1 MRKVLLAL
9 PLVASAS
16 WAGSTYYAGT
26 QAQPAYEK
34 LLADLNQAANGLFIL
49 ESASYSAGFTESFAT
64 TNVKLLHSDQP
75 MLFQLRHDINHSP
88 VGSDPQGARFSASSI
103 TTTLAADSL
112 QNEEIKE
119 VLNKF
124 DGGQPFTLY
133 TDIGF
138 TGNVITDFH
147 LHSLSMDYEQ
157 GNISFDGGRFE
168 ATSDSGKI
176 DVSGVIGQIAMD
188 NGAGNLFNIAES
200 NAQFDLQRVGT
211 GIYTGEQRITFPNIS
226 ITDTAMG
233 STIGIA
239 DSVFS
244 SQASLQG
251 ENFDSTSSFSVAKI
265 LSPLP
270 LNSFSWDAKISGL
283 SLTGLEKHTD
293 TMNRFMR
300 VSGSESNTATDI
312 HGELMSAYKG
322 LLNPGAE
329 FTSDIVFTND
339 GGNVNGDF
347 GIKFKGDGSVSGMD
361 NMQTLADV
369 LQAISVNLDL
379 QADATAIEMTP
390 AAMFMMHPVAQQ
402 YLTSDGSRYSSNI
415 SVADLMLSVNGVQ
428 QSLEY
433 YLGDELY
440 EPLDLSSM
448 ADY

>member
-16 WAGSTYYAGT
+16 WAGSTYYSGT

-34 LLADLNQAANGLFIL
+34 LLADLNQAASGVFIL

-64 TNVKLLHSDQP
+64 TNVKFMHTDQP

-112 QNEEIKE
+112 QNQEIKE

-133 TDIGF
+133 TDVGF
-138 TGNVITDFH
+138 TGNVTTDLH

-188 NGAGNLFNIAES
+188 NGVGDLVHIAES
-200 NAQFDLQRVGT
+200 NAQFDLQRVAT
-211 GIYTGEQRITFPNIS
+211 GIYTGEQRITFPDITF
-226 ITDTAMG
+226 TDTAMG
-233 STIGIA
+233 STISIA
-239 DSVFS
+239 KSVLS
-244 SQASLQG
+244 SVASLNG
-251 ENFDSTSSFSVAKI
+251 DNVDSKSSFSVAEI
-265 LSPLP
+265 QSPLP
-270 LNSFSWDAKISGL
+270 LNGFSWDGRISGL
-283 SLTGLEKHTD
+283 SLNGLENYTNS
-293 TMNRFMR
+293 MNRIMR
-300 VSGSESNTATDI
+300 MPEDGNVDAEAI
-312 HGELMSAYKG
+312 EAELMAAYKG

-329 FTSDIVFTND
+329 FTSEIVVTND

-347 GIKFKGDGSVSGMD
+347 GIKFNGDGSVSGID

-369 LQAISVNLDL
+369 LQAISINLDL
-379 QADATAIEMTP
+379 QADTAAIEMTP

-402 YLTSDGSRYSSNI
+402 YITSDGSKYSSNI

-440 EPLDLSSM
+440 EPLDLSSI